1 MENILFFTPDI
12 RALIQNVHLGPQARV
27 KELID
32 DFNFRYSRYMK
43 KNLDITKKFYWKP
56 GAYDTIKEVIWF
68 LGDLD
73 KKANSLTKV
82 VQRSKDS
89 HYRLRTLIQYTDVIE
104 SLLFDFRS
112 RGMVQQDNTDD
123 AIEAWNV
130 IKNHLSEQ
138 VSNMNRFNVYVEP
151 IMLDDELQDYYIH
164 IIYRYDDVVINYEH
178 NQGPRIAEIEIPGE
192 GHLTVKMPLSRL
204 LNNVIYK
211 KFDISKL
218 SNFKYARN
226 ENRKWDFRIGGDYHG
241 YDEIQHPYIARDGS
255 WYSQGFTDNF
265 KYVCVGNL
273 ESEITACISKLD
285 FISLQIFFDRIMTHY
300 DTQTGPLNQLDTT
313 YHGVPKQLLGNEE
326 FWDIRGMKQSS
337 QCNYPIDDYDDPIWV
352 KEDSYCALF
361 CTLKDEC
368 VQYQRNAKELTQQE
382 ITQKALEQATLQ
394 LARGGR

>member
-255 WYSQGFTDNF
+255 
-265 KYVCVGNL
+265 
-273 ESEITACISKLD
+273 
-285 FISLQIFFDRIMTHY
+285 
-300 DTQTGPLNQLDTT
+300 LNQLDTT